1 MKRLIAFLLAAA
13 GLLTAGSALA
23 WGYYPY
29 GPRFSLGF
37 AYGYPGPF
45 WGPAWYPGYYYPP
58 AVIVTTPP
66 QPVQYIERPQAAYTA
81 PAPVSVPQL
90 APAHQS
96 AVQSAQ
102 QGTLQPGYWYYCDS
116 PQGFYPTVKECPT
129 PWKAVPPGPPPAPPT
144 Q

>member
-1 MKRLIAFLLAAA
+1 MKRLIAFVLAVA
-13 GLLTAGSALA
+13 GLFTTGSALA

-45 WGPAWYPGYYYPP
+45 WGPPWYPSYYYPP
-58 AVIVTTPP
+58 TVIVTTPP
-66 QPVQYIERPQAAYTA
+66 QPVQYIERPQTTA
-81 PAPVSVPQL
+81 PMPVL
-90 APAHQS
+90 APARPQQQQQQQS
-96 AVQSAQ
+96 
-102 QGTLQPGYWYYCDS
+102 TLQPGYWYYCDS

-144 Q
+144 QLKN